1 MKNHL
6 SIDIE
11 TLGTSS
17 HSVILSIG
25 AIEFDKDGIGESFE
39 INIDSESCTDAGL
52 VIDSRTVMWW
62 LGQSQEARNLLAN
75 AKKVPLMKALNEFQ
89 QAFNWKNKVVWCNGA
104 SFDFPILSNAF
115 LAVGK
120 NAPWAYYNQ
129 RDFRTLKNMVSR
141 DDFDKL
147 KVAPMVAHS
156 ALADAAAQALTTINI
171 FNHFGD
177 KVLMA

>member
-1 MKNHL
+1 
-6 SIDIE
+6 
-11 TLGTSS
+11 
-17 HSVILSIG
+17 
-25 AIEFDKDGIGESFE
+25 
-39 INIDSESCTDAGL
+39 
-52 VIDSRTVMWW
+52 
-62 LGQSQEARNLLAN
+62 
-75 AKKVPLMKALNEFQ
+75 MKALNEFQ

-171 FNHFGD
+171 FNHFGES
-177 KVLMA
+177 VVMA